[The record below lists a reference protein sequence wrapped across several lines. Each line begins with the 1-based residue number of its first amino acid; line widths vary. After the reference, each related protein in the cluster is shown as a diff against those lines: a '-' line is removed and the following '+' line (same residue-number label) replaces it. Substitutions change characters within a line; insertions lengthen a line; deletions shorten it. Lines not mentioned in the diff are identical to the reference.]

1 MSRSSRAWAETRW
14 RCASV
19 HGAGKRR
26 RFEGR
31 LIHERRFLPG
41 AVSATK
47 YAVILMAAGVLVM
60 VAEPAPALAASRA
73 ESPASPAHPVVLGV
87 GSGYAGGPAAV
98 QVRSLQRHLD
108 GAGYAPGPIDGRF
121 GPRTEHAVE
130 RFQSTHGLRIDGIA
144 GPVTLAALR
153 TPSSILYPGAGYL
166 GGGAR
171 DVRGLQRQLRRD
183 GFGPGPIDGRYGP
196 LTERAV
202 RRFQAAH
209 GLRVD
214 GVAGPQT
221 FGELQR
227 VAAGRPTASRPTPGR
242 STAPSRQR
250 RTLLPKPSH
259 PAAPQPARPAT
270 TAQGRSRRGGASWP
284 VALVVVGLVCL
295 AVLIWGVWLIE
306 RRRRPSRPA
315 AVPPSGIDMA
325 VVAAGGLAGDFEG
338 YEHMETAELAYRSAD
353 EQGDA
358 GAASNLGVLLERR
371 GDVVGAEAAYRRAD
385 ARGSAEGAFNLAGL
399 LHERGDLEGAIAAYR
414 RADERGDASAAATL
428 GLVFLEHG
436 DEAAAHDAYS
446 RADERGDAGAA
457 VNLGLLRERAG
468 DVAGAEAAYRRADAR
483 GSAHGAFNLGA
494 LFEDHGDVANAADAY
509 HRADQRGDAGAAAK
523 LGMLLERQHDY
534 PGALEAYA
542 RAQRSDQPE
551 IVELA
556 RSRAQA
562 LAVGLSVAERGR
574 G

>member
-1 MSRSSRAWAETRW
+1 MSRSSWAWAETRW

-19 HGAGKRR
+19 HGAGKP

-31 LIHERRFLPG
+31 LILERRFLPG

-47 YAVILMAAGVLVM
+47 YAVMMMAAAVLVM
-60 VAEPAPALAASRA
+60 AAEAGPALAASRA
-73 ESPASPAHPVVLGV
+73 ESPRSPDHPVVLSV
-87 GSGYAGGPAAV
+87 GSGDASGPAAV

-108 GAGYAPGPIDGRF
+108 GAGYAPGPIDGLF
-121 GPRTEHAVE
+121 GPRTQHAVE
-130 RFQSTHGLRIDGIA
+130 RFQSAHGLRVDGIA

-153 TPSSILYPGAGYL
+153 TPSSVLYPGAGYL

-171 DVRGLQRQLRRD
+171 EVRGLQRQLRRD

-214 GVAGPQT
+214 GVAGPHT
-221 FGELQR
+221 FGELKR
-227 VAAGRPTASRPTPGR
+227 VAAGRQTASRSTPR
-242 STAPSRQR
+242 PTAPTRQR
-250 RTLLPKPSH
+250 GALHPKPSH

-270 TAQGRSRRGGASWP
+270 TAQGQRASRRGGAWWP
-284 VALVVVGLVCL
+284 VALVVAGLVCL
-295 AVLIWGVWLIE
+295 VALIWGVWLVE
-306 RRRRPSRPA
+306 RRRRPSRAA
-315 AVPPSGIDMA
+315 AVPPSGTDTA
-325 VVAAGGLAGDFEG
+325 GLAAAELAGDSEG
-338 YEHMETAELAYRSAD
+338 HEHTEAAEVAYRSAD

-385 ARGSAEGAFNLAGL
+385 ARGSAEGALNLAGL
-399 LHERGDLEGAIAAYR
+399 LFEHGDVEGAIAAYH
-414 RADERGDASAAATL
+414 RADERGDVSAAATL
-428 GLVFLEHG
+428 GLVFLEQG
-436 DEAAAHDAYS
+436 DEDAAHEAYS

-457 VNLGLLRERAG
+457 VNVGVLRERVG
-468 DVAGAEAAYRRADAR
+468 DLAGAEAAYRRADAR

-494 LFEDHGDVANAADAY
+494 LFEDHGDLANAAEAY
-509 HRADQRGDAGAAAK
+509 RRADQRGDAEAAAK

-534 PGALEAYA
+534 RGALDAYA

-551 IVELA
+551 IAELA

-562 LAVGLSVAERGR
+562 LAVGLSVAEGGQR
-574 G
+574 